1 MGQTQSSSGA
11 REKAIEANQ
20 NKSVLTFNKEMPK
33 GNQEALKM
41 QGADAVFGSDTSNAY
56 GENLASQYGSVVVAE
71 PEEKNTN
78 VFIVVIVFLILFIIS
93 SSIGGG
99 GAFYYTQS
107 KK

>member
-1 MGQTQSSSGA
+1 MGQAQSTGDSDTAKGIA
-11 REKAIEANQ
+11 ANQ
-20 NKSVLTFNKEMPK
+20 NKSVLTFNKQMPK

-41 QGADAVFGSDTSNAY
+41 QGADAVFGSDTSKAY
-56 GENLASQYGSVVVAE
+56 GQDFASQYDSVVVAE
-71 PEEKNTN
+71 PEDRNTN

-93 SSIGGG
+93 SSVGG